1 MKHLHLIHQ
10 DKPELQLREFTSNL
24 GSCIPIIAP
33 RKLDDS
39 IIEAVEIPKEADFAV
54 ASSGTTGKPKLY
66 FRTKRSWT
74 DFFPEQDELFSINSS
89 SRIFIHG
96 SLAFTGNLN
105 IAYEAVENGAFLHCE
120 SSFRAQVWAEEILK
134 NRIDTIYLIPDKLLH
149 LVRHGG
155 KFENI
160 RTIICGSQFISE
172 KLFEMTRLCFPN
184 AKIILYY
191 GSSEVNYVSYN
202 VLNEKPAHENCVGKI
217 FDSIKVKFS
226 PEGNILVD
234 SPFSVCGISGYYDT
248 KDKGYLKDGLLY
260 LNGRSDDQLNILG
273 EKINACEIKKRL
285 LQVSNIEECEISVE
299 EKNSKKI
306 VVAHISG
313 KDLPSSL
320 PNSVFDGISPVFIPQ
335 KYIHYEKLP
344 RNESGKICLR

>member
-10 DKPELQLREFTSNL
+10 DKPELQLKEFTSRL

-105 IAYEAVENGAFLHCE
+105 IAYEAFSARAFLHC
-120 SSFRAQVWAEEILK
+120 SSSMRAEIWTEEILK

-149 LVRHGG
+149 LVRHESR
-155 KFENI
+155 FENI
-160 RTIICGSQFISE
+160 RTIICGSQFISK

-202 VLNEKPAHENCVGKI
+202 VLNEKPSHENCVGKI

-273 EKINACEIKKRL
+273 EKINAYEIKKRIGL
-285 LQVSNIEECEISVE
+285 IDQIEECEITVE
-299 EKNSKKI
+299 EKNLKKI

-313 KDLPSSL
+313 KNLPETI
-320 PNSVFDGISPVFIPQ
+320 PNSIFDGISPAFIPK
-335 KYIHYEKLP
+335 KYIRYERLP
-344 RNESGKICLR
+344 RNESGKICIR

>member
-1 MKHLHLIHQ
+1 M
-10 DKPELQLREFTSNL
+10 
-24 GSCIPIIAP
+24 
-33 RKLDDS
+33 
-39 IIEAVEIPKEADFAV
+39 
-54 ASSGTTGKPKLY
+54 
-66 FRTKRSWT
+66 
-74 DFFPEQDELFSINSS
+74 
-89 SRIFIHG
+89 
-96 SLAFTGNLN
+96 
-105 IAYEAVENGAFLHCE
+105 
-120 SSFRAQVWAEEILK
+120 
-134 NRIDTIYLIPDKLLH
+134 
-149 LVRHGG
+149 
-155 KFENI
+155 
-160 RTIICGSQFISE
+160 
-172 KLFEMTRLCFPN
+172 
-184 AKIILYY
+184 
-191 GSSEVNYVSYN
+191 
-202 VLNEKPAHENCVGKI
+202 
-217 FDSIKVKFS
+217 
-226 PEGNILVD
+226 D